1 MEKVFYDKENNIE
14 VKKSVYGDE
23 IHYGVMT
30 AVNSYYNE
38 IKINTGV
45 SYSPAKGWEFNLGNI
60 DLIQKQ
66 SPAVYNYLIT
76 LPGLLD
82 EITTAKQLGVS
93 AWFGENKKNAL
104 SSHKDV
110 KLLYDKDNN
119 VQLKKSIYGDE
130 IHYGV
135 MTAVNSYYNEI
146 KINTGVSYSPA
157 KGWEFNLGNI
167 DLIKEHSPIIYEYLM
182 ILPGLSDEIAL
193 ARQLGV
199 SAWFGEEKKTALAS
213 NDFSQ
218 SQQESGFHR

>member
-14 VKKSVYGDE
+14 VKKNVYGDE
-23 IHYGVMT
+23 I
-30 AVNSYYNE
+30 N
-38 IKINTGV
+38 
-45 SYSPAKGWEFNLGNI
+45 
-60 DLIQKQ
+60 
-66 SPAVYNYLIT
+66 
-76 LPGLLD
+76 
-82 EITTAKQLGVS
+82 
-93 AWFGENKKNAL
+93 
-104 SSHKDV
+104 
-110 KLLYDKDNN
+110 
-119 VQLKKSIYGDE
+119 
-130 IHYGV
+130 YGV

-199 SAWFGEEKKTALAS
+199 SAWFGEEKKAALSS

-218 SQQESGFHR
+218 FPQETTGFHR